1 MRTPSVRIHY
11 GNYDYYRER
20 IAAEE
25 AAANAGIAENK
36 ADSKAI
42 SGSDSK
48 ERRRERAQKRQELS
62 KEKRKLEKNV
72 ADLEEKITKAEE
84 EKEEIIT
91 LLASP
96 SPEKNFS
103 DLRKKLWDL
112 EEFIEKTTLS
122 WEKSASLLE
131 ELMVKYNEIH
141 ED

>member
-1 MRTPSVRIHY
+1 
-11 GNYDYYRER
+11 
-20 IAAEE
+20 
-25 AAANAGIAENK
+25 NK
-36 ADSKAI
+36 TDSKTI
-42 SGSDSK
+42 SASDSK

-84 EKEEIIT
+84 EKEEIIN

-112 EEFIEKTTLS
+112 EEFIEKTTLA
-122 WEKSASLLE
+122 WEKNASLLE